1 MVSGLHFVSAQGVNN
16 FRAIENLINIM
27 LHMAHHHDHIA
38 AESGHNSNHWSIAM
52 SFRRTISNILK
63 DCITE
68 IIERVERF
76 DRKKGKSHGTSPS
89 KMAVHQFAGGNNDAG
104 IPNEEVTELLMKG
117 ILDDHQQSVFKIE
130 VTRPRAMS
138 VTSSANSFSFK
149 ADPLRSHT
157 NNMQEAVKP
166 ANRNDLSD
174 RLHSIVDTATEI
186 CLHMPTC
193 ALQRDFVVSIMALL
207 MSQFESKLLPS
218 QFCQKRLVALH
229 IFVLHPKVPLQD
241 RLYILKELH
250 THHAN
255 WSRLFLQMVHQEN
268 AEQAQIYRF
277 FVFKLAKDYERRQQR
292 QSSKRG
298 NGSLESLSSGDLTSL
313 IEAANPQ
320 GAKEFNNSEKEN
332 VAAAEPPE
340 FVSKYVEQQIENCKS
355 FARRIEVCMTRVF
368 RKHEDRMNILTSK
381 AIDVTGVS
389 MKAQDAFRKS
399 YLVGLRDQLAADVSS
414 RDTLQ
419 QVIQGLVHERAI
431 WSQDD
436 YDEDDQQFTWDMD
449 EVEGPSR
456 MRIRMRKGRK
466 KLDPCF
472 YLEEG
477 RRPSQEQRQ
486 QQPDT
491 LQKKLP
497 RFSYLLDSTKNGS
510 SSSLA
515 GIMVTQLSQ
524 RQSSVKLMEKC
535 YLVVPLG
542 EIVGEVLLSEN
553 YLYFVPQGQKATEKS
568 SKYLP
573 DSIESFKISLELDSV
588 TEVWARWYGLKDI
601 GLGKYN

>member
-1 MVSGLHFVSAQGVNN
+1 
-16 FRAIENLINIM
+16 
-27 LHMAHHHDHIA
+27 
-38 AESGHNSNHWSIAM
+38 M
-52 SFRRTISNILK
+52 S
-63 DCITE
+63 
-68 IIERVERF
+68 
-76 DRKKGKSHGTSPS
+76 
-89 KMAVHQFAGGNNDAG
+89 HQFAGNDAG
-104 IPNEEVTELLMKG
+104 VPNEEVTELLMKG
-117 ILDDHQQSVFKIE
+117 ILDDHQQSMFKIE

-138 VTSSANSFSFK
+138 STSANSFSFR

-157 NNMQEAVKP
+157 TNMQEAVKP
-166 ANRNDLSD
+166 ANRNDLTD

-193 ALQRDFVVSIMALL
+193 ALQKDFVVSIMALL
-207 MSQFESKLLPS
+207 MSQLDSKLLPT

-250 THHAN
+250 IHHAN

-277 FVFKLAKDYERRQQR
+277 FVFKLAKDYERQQK

-298 NGSLESLSSGDLTSL
+298 SLDSLSSGDLTSL

-320 GAKEFNNSEKEN
+320 GAKEFNSSEEDK
-332 VAAAEPPE
+332 EPPE

-368 RKHEDRMNILTSK
+368 RKHEDRMIILTSK

-399 YLVGLRDQLAADVSS
+399 YLVGLRDQLAADVNS
-414 RDTLQ
+414 RETLQ

-431 WSQDD
+431 WSQENENDD
-436 YDEDDQQFTWDMD
+436 DDRNLTWGMD
-449 EVEGPSR
+449 EVEGPQR
-456 MRIRMRKGRK
+456 MRIRMRKDRK
-466 KLDPCF
+466 QLDPRF

-477 RRPSQEQRQ
+477 RPL
-486 QQPDT
+486 PDV
-491 LQKKLP
+491 KKELP
-497 RFSYLLDSTKNGS
+497 FSYLLDSTEDGS

-524 RQSSVKLMEKC
+524 RQSSPVKLMEKC
-535 YLVVPLG
+535 YLVIPLG
-542 EIVGEVLLSEN
+542 EIVGEVLLSED
-553 YLYFVPQGQKATEKS
+553 YLYFVPQGQKSCEKS
-568 SKYLP
+568 SKHLS
-573 DSIESFKISLELDSV
+573 DSIESFKISLELDKV
-588 TEVWARWYGLKDI
+588 TEVWPRWYQLRDI
-601 GLGKYN
+601 GLGMYFLNLSLKSKKICYILYKHFIFYRDIFGQRSYSFSSFRPHKGKNLVSKQFDFSKASLELQ

>member
-1 MVSGLHFVSAQGVNN
+1 
-16 FRAIENLINIM
+16 
-27 LHMAHHHDHIA
+27 MA
-38 AESGHNSNHWSIAM
+38 
-52 SFRRTISNILK
+52 
-63 DCITE
+63 
-68 IIERVERF
+68 
-76 DRKKGKSHGTSPS
+76 
-89 KMAVHQFAGGNNDAG
+89 HQFAGNDAG
-104 IPNEEVTELLMKG
+104 VPNEEVTELLMKG
-117 ILDDHQQSVFKIE
+117 ILDDHQQSMFKIE

-138 VTSSANSFSFK
+138 STSANSFSFR

-157 NNMQEAVKP
+157 TNMQEAVKP
-166 ANRNDLSD
+166 ANRNDLTD

-193 ALQRDFVVSIMALL
+193 ALQKDFVVSIMALL
-207 MSQFESKLLPS
+207 MSQLDSKLLPT

-250 THHAN
+250 IHHAN
-255 WSRLFLQMVHQEN
+255 WSRLFLQIVHQDN

-277 FVFKLAKDYERRQQR
+277 FVFKLAKDYERQQK

-298 NGSLESLSSGDLTSL
+298 SLDSLSSGDLTSL

-320 GAKEFNNSEKEN
+320 GAKEFNSSEEDK
-332 VAAAEPPE
+332 EPPE

-399 YLVGLRDQLAADVSS
+399 YLVGLRDQLAADVNS
-414 RDTLQ
+414 RETLQ
-419 QVIQGLVHERAI
+419 QVIQGLAHERAI
-431 WSQDD
+431 WSQEDENDD
-436 YDEDDQQFTWDMD
+436 RNFIWGMD
-449 EVEGPSR
+449 EVEGPQR

-466 KLDPCF
+466 QLDPRF

-477 RRPSQEQRQ
+477 RPL
-486 QQPDT
+486 PDV
-491 LQKKLP
+491 KKELP
-497 RFSYLLDSTKNGS
+497 FSYLLDSTEDGS

-524 RQSSVKLMEKC
+524 RQSSPVKLMEKC
-535 YLVVPLG
+535 YLVIPLG
-542 EIVGEVLLSEN
+542 EIVGEVLLSED
-553 YLYFVPQGQKATEKS
+553 YLYFVPQGQKSCEKS
-568 SKYLP
+568 SKHLS
-573 DSIESFKISLELDSV
+573 DSIEAFKISLELDKV
-588 TEVWARWYGLKDI
+588 TEVWPRWYQLRDI
-601 GLGKYN
+601 GLGMYFLNLSLKSKKLCYILYKHFIFYRDIFGQRSYSFSSFRPHKGKNLVSKQFDFSKASLELQ

>member
-1 MVSGLHFVSAQGVNN
+1 
-16 FRAIENLINIM
+16 
-27 LHMAHHHDHIA
+27 MA
-38 AESGHNSNHWSIAM
+38 
-52 SFRRTISNILK
+52 
-63 DCITE
+63 
-68 IIERVERF
+68 
-76 DRKKGKSHGTSPS
+76 
-89 KMAVHQFAGGNNDAG
+89 HQFAGNDAG
-104 IPNEEVTELLMKG
+104 VPNEEVTELLMKG
-117 ILDDHQQSVFKIE
+117 ILDDHQQSMFKIE

-138 VTSSANSFSFK
+138 STSANSFSFR

-157 NNMQEAVKP
+157 TNLQEAVKP
-166 ANRNDLSD
+166 ANRNDLTD

-193 ALQRDFVVSIMALL
+193 ALQKDFVVSIMALL
-207 MSQFESKLLPS
+207 MSQLDSKLLPT

-250 THHAN
+250 IHHAN

-277 FVFKLAKDYERRQQR
+277 FVFKLAKDYERQQK

-298 NGSLESLSSGDLTSL
+298 SLDSLSSGDLTSL

-320 GAKEFNNSEKEN
+320 GAKEFNSSEEGK
-332 VAAAEPPE
+332 EPPE

-381 AIDVTGVS
+381 AVDVTGVS

-399 YLVGLRDQLAADVSS
+399 YLVGLRDQLAADVNS
-414 RDTLQ
+414 RETLQ

-431 WSQDD
+431 WSQEDENDD
-436 YDEDDQQFTWDMD
+436 DDRNFIWGMD
-449 EVEGPSR
+449 EVEGPQR

-466 KLDPCF
+466 QLDPRF

-477 RRPSQEQRQ
+477 RPL
-486 QQPDT
+486 PDV
-491 LQKKLP
+491 KKELP
-497 RFSYLLDSTKNGS
+497 FSYLLDSTEDGS

-524 RQSSVKLMEKC
+524 RQSSPVKLMEKC
-535 YLVVPLG
+535 YLVIPLG
-542 EIVGEVLLSEN
+542 EIVGEVLLSED
-553 YLYFVPQGQKATEKS
+553 YLYFVPQGQKSCEKS
-568 SKYLP
+568 SKHLS
-573 DSIESFKISLELDSV
+573 DSIESFKISLELDKV
-588 TEVWARWYGLKDI
+588 TEVWPRWYQLRDI
-601 GLGKYN
+601 GLGNYYLNLPIKYKKLYNIHINNHLKFYRDIY

>member
-1 MVSGLHFVSAQGVNN
+1 
-16 FRAIENLINIM
+16 
-27 LHMAHHHDHIA
+27 MA
-38 AESGHNSNHWSIAM
+38 
-52 SFRRTISNILK
+52 
-63 DCITE
+63 
-68 IIERVERF
+68 
-76 DRKKGKSHGTSPS
+76 
-89 KMAVHQFAGGNNDAG
+89 HQFAGNDAG
-104 IPNEEVTELLMKG
+104 VPNEEVTELLMKG
-117 ILDDHQQSVFKIE
+117 ILDDHQQSMFKIE

-138 VTSSANSFSFK
+138 STSANSFSFR

-157 NNMQEAVKP
+157 TNMQEAVKP
-166 ANRNDLSD
+166 ANRNDLTD

-193 ALQRDFVVSIMALL
+193 ALQKDFVVSIMALL
-207 MSQFESKLLPS
+207 MSQLDSKLLPT

-250 THHAN
+250 IHHAN
-255 WSRLFLQMVHQEN
+255 WSRLFLQIVHQEN

-277 FVFKLAKDYERRQQR
+277 FVFKLAKDYERQQK

-298 NGSLESLSSGDLTSL
+298 SLDSLSSGDLTSL

-320 GAKEFNNSEKEN
+320 GAKEFNSSEEDK
-332 VAAAEPPE
+332 EPPE

-368 RKHEDRMNILTSK
+368 RKHEDRMNVLTSK

-399 YLVGLRDQLAADVSS
+399 YLVGLRDQLAADVNS
-414 RDTLQ
+414 RETLQ

-431 WSQDD
+431 WSQENENDD
-436 YDEDDQQFTWDMD
+436 DDRNFTWAMD
-449 EVEGPSR
+449 EVEGPQR
-456 MRIRMRKGRK
+456 MRIRMRKDRK
-466 KLDPCF
+466 QLDPRF

-477 RRPSQEQRQ
+477 RPL
-486 QQPDT
+486 PDV
-491 LQKKLP
+491 KKELP
-497 RFSYLLDSTKNGS
+497 FSYLLDSTEDGS

-524 RQSSVKLMEKC
+524 RQSSPVKLMEKC
-535 YLVVPLG
+535 YLVIPLG
-542 EIVGEVLLSEN
+542 EIVGEVLLSED
-553 YLYFVPQGQKATEKS
+553 YLYFVPQGQKSCEKS
-568 SKYLP
+568 SKHLS
-573 DSIESFKISLELDSV
+573 DSIESFKISLELDKV
-588 TEVWARWYGLKDI
+588 TEVWPRWYQLRDI
-601 GLGKYN
+601 GLGMYFLNLSLKSKQICYILYKHFIFYRDIFGQRSHSFSSFRPHKG

>member
-1 MVSGLHFVSAQGVNN
+1 
-16 FRAIENLINIM
+16 
-27 LHMAHHHDHIA
+27 MA
-38 AESGHNSNHWSIAM
+38 
-52 SFRRTISNILK
+52 
-63 DCITE
+63 
-68 IIERVERF
+68 
-76 DRKKGKSHGTSPS
+76 
-89 KMAVHQFAGGNNDAG
+89 HQFAGNDAG
-104 IPNEEVTELLMKG
+104 VPNEEVTELLMKG
-117 ILDDHQQSVFKIE
+117 ILDDHQQSMFKIE

-138 VTSSANSFSFK
+138 STSANSFSFR

-157 NNMQEAVKP
+157 TNMQEAVKP
-166 ANRNDLSD
+166 ANRNDLTD

-193 ALQRDFVVSIMALL
+193 ALQKDFVVSIMALL
-207 MSQFESKLLPS
+207 MSQLDSKLLPT

-250 THHAN
+250 IHHAN
-255 WSRLFLQMVHQEN
+255 WSRLFLQIVHQDN

-277 FVFKLAKDYERRQQR
+277 FVFKLAKDYERQQK

-298 NGSLESLSSGDLTSL
+298 SLDSLSSGDLTSL

-320 GAKEFNNSEKEN
+320 GAKEFNSSEEDK
-332 VAAAEPPE
+332 EPPE

-368 RKHEDRMNILTSK
+368 RKHEDRMNVLTSK

-399 YLVGLRDQLAADVSS
+399 YLVGLRDQLAADVNS
-414 RDTLQ
+414 RETLQ
-419 QVIQGLVHERAI
+419 QVIQGLAHERAI
-431 WSQDD
+431 WSQEDENDD
-436 YDEDDQQFTWDMD
+436 DDRNFIWGMD
-449 EVEGPSR
+449 EVEGPQR

-466 KLDPCF
+466 QLDPRF

-477 RRPSQEQRQ
+477 RPL
-486 QQPDT
+486 PDV
-491 LQKKLP
+491 KKELP
-497 RFSYLLDSTKNGS
+497 FSYLLDSTEDGS

-524 RQSSVKLMEKC
+524 RQSSPVKLMEKC
-535 YLVVPLG
+535 YLVIPLG
-542 EIVGEVLLSEN
+542 EIVGEVLLSED
-553 YLYFVPQGQKATEKS
+553 YLYFVPQGQKSCEKS
-568 SKYLP
+568 SKHLS
-573 DSIESFKISLELDSV
+573 DSIEAFKISLELDKV
-588 TEVWARWYGLKDI
+588 TEVWPRWYQLRDI
-601 GLGKYN
+601 GLGMYFLNLSLKSKKLCYILYKHFIFYRDIFGQRSYSFSSFRPHKGKNLVSKQFDFSKASLELQ

>member
-1 MVSGLHFVSAQGVNN
+1 
-16 FRAIENLINIM
+16 
-27 LHMAHHHDHIA
+27 
-38 AESGHNSNHWSIAM
+38 M
-52 SFRRTISNILK
+52 S
-63 DCITE
+63 
-68 IIERVERF
+68 
-76 DRKKGKSHGTSPS
+76 
-89 KMAVHQFAGGNNDAG
+89 HQFAGNDAG
-104 IPNEEVTELLMKG
+104 VPNEEVTELLMKG
-117 ILDDHQQSVFKIE
+117 ILDDHQQSMFKIE

-138 VTSSANSFSFK
+138 STSANSFSFR

-157 NNMQEAVKP
+157 TNMQEAVKP
-166 ANRNDLSD
+166 ANRNDLTD

-193 ALQRDFVVSIMALL
+193 ALQKDFVVSIMALL
-207 MSQFESKLLPS
+207 MSQLDSKLLPT

-250 THHAN
+250 IHHAN

-277 FVFKLAKDYERRQQR
+277 FVFKLAKDYERQQK

-298 NGSLESLSSGDLTSL
+298 SLDSLSSGDLTSL

-320 GAKEFNNSEKEN
+320 GAKEFNSSEEDK
-332 VAAAEPPE
+332 EPPE

-399 YLVGLRDQLAADVSS
+399 YLVGLRDQLAADVNS
-414 RDTLQ
+414 RETLQ

-431 WSQDD
+431 WSQEDENNDD
-436 YDEDDQQFTWDMD
+436 DRNFTWAMD
-449 EVEGPSR
+449 EVEGPQR

-466 KLDPCF
+466 QLDPRF

-477 RRPSQEQRQ
+477 RPL
-486 QQPDT
+486 PDV
-491 LQKKLP
+491 KKELP
-497 RFSYLLDSTKNGS
+497 FSYLLDSTEDGS

-524 RQSSVKLMEKC
+524 RQSSPVKLMEKC
-535 YLVVPLG
+535 YLVIPLG
-542 EIVGEVLLSEN
+542 EIVGEVLLSED
-553 YLYFVPQGQKATEKS
+553 YLYFVPQGQKSCEKS
-568 SKYLP
+568 SKHLS
-573 DSIESFKISLELDSV
+573 DSIESFKISLELDKV
-588 TEVWARWYGLKDI
+588 TEVWPRWYQLRDI
-601 GLGKYN
+601 GLGMYFLNLSLKSKKLCYILYKHFIFYRDIFGQRSYSFSSFRPHKGKNLVSKQFDFSKASLELQ